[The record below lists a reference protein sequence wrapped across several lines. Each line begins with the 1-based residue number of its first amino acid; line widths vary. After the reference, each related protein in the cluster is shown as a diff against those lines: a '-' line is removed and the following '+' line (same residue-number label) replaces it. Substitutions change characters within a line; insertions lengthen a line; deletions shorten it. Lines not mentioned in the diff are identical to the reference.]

1 MPISAAP
8 EVLFQELDG
17 ETVLL
22 NLRDESYYGLD
33 DVGTRVWQLLGEHG
47 GIERIVSTMLGEY
60 DVEEATL
67 RHDVEKLIAALLE
80 VGLVMEQSGPSA

>member
-1 MPISAAP
+1 MPIYAAP

-22 NLRDESYYGLD
+22 NLRDERYYGLD

-47 GIERIVSTMLGEY
+47 DIERVVSTMLSEY

-67 RHDVEKLIAALLE
+67 RQDVEKLIAALFE
-80 VGLVMEQSGPSA
+80 VGLVTEQTGPSA

>member
-1 MPISAAP
+1 MSIALAP
-8 EVLFQELDG
+8 DVLFQELEG

-47 GIERIVSTMLGEY
+47 DIERIVLTMLGEY

-67 RHDVEKLIAALLE
+67 RRDVAQLISALLDA
-80 VGLVMEQSGPSA
+80 GLVTEHTGPSA

>member
-1 MPISAAP
+1 MPICAAP

-17 ETVLL
+17 EMVLL

-47 GIERIVSTMLGEY
+47 DVERIVSTMLSEY

-67 RHDVEKLIAALLE
+67 RGDVEKLIAALLE
-80 VGLVMEQSGPSA
+80 VGLVTEQTGPNA